1 MVVVGEQQ
9 PGMGAPV
16 SADGDHCSWASF
28 WVLGRAVAYG
38 PALASSDAAWGGAG
52 AKCRILGRPFTDYGP
67 GSVPAG
73 ARAAPGPGGLA
84 PPGCWLMKKD
94 AAYC

>member
-1 MVVVGEQQ
+1 MATTVVELAPGCPGGPWPTGRRWRAAAPRGVG
-9 PGMGAPV
+9 V
-16 SADGDHCSWASF
+16 
-28 WVLGRAVAYG
+28 
-38 PALASSDAAWGGAG
+38 G
-52 AKCRILGRPFTDYGP
+52 AKCRILGGPFTDYGP

-84 PPGCWLMKKD
+84 PPGCWLIKKD